1 MPLLSISYSTSC
13 SKCYAKY
20 FTYIISLILT
30 KILQGCIITRR
41 DEDSIYGG
49 YLIIPGPAA
58 IIAIEENHQLFES
71 SLV

>member
-1 MPLLSISYSTSC
+1 M
-13 SKCYAKY
+13 
-20 FTYIISLILT
+20 
-30 KILQGCIITRR
+30 QGCIITRR